1 MQGSN
6 YFSKMAEFVHFQP
19 VDDNDNCDSNAET
32 ELDANITD
40 VEFIN
45 DENDFN
51 KSVETYY
58 DFTNVNRHLEEA
70 MQSSFIDF
78 DYSQEVNNYCPD
90 DYGPSDDVIDKFKDS
105 SKKVN
110 DFKNT
115 VLIPH
120 GLENKDSF
128 YFDLL
133 FAIRQQLKNKK
144 DECSVDELQK
154 DIENYKLY
162 DALLSAK
169 KI

>member
-1 MQGSN
+1 
-6 YFSKMAEFVHFQP
+6 
-19 VDDNDNCDSNAET
+19 
-32 ELDANITD
+32 
-40 VEFIN
+40 
-45 DENDFN
+45 
-51 KSVETYY
+51 
-58 DFTNVNRHLEEA
+58 

-133 FAIRQQLKNKK
+133 FAIR
-144 DECSVDELQK
+144 
-154 DIENYKLY
+154 
-162 DALLSAK
+162 
-169 KI
+169 